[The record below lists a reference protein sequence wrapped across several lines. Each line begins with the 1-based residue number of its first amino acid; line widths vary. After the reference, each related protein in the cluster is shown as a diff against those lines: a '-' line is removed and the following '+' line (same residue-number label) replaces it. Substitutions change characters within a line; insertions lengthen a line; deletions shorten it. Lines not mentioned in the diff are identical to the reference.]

1 MFRFNPITQKLDLTG
16 TSGGGGGAVDTL
28 TGNSGGPIGPDGGGN
43 INVVGSGSVT
53 VAGSGNTLTISDSGP
68 FFSWSVIV
76 ANQMATTQQGYF
88 TDGGFR
94 VEVQLPA
101 GSAVG
106 DTFKVFD
113 LGGNGWK
120 VIQGV
125 GQQILFGD
133 SASTSGVTG
142 YLQSIF
148 VGDGVE
154 LVCCVANLT
163 WMVVDS
169 VGNPTVF

>member
-106 DTFKVFD
+106 DTFKVS
-113 LGGNGWK
+113 
-120 VIQGV
+120 
-125 GQQILFGD
+125 ILAAMAGKSFRA
-133 SASTSGVTG
+133 SANKSFLETVHPHRVSPA
-142 YLQSIF
+142 I
-148 VGDGVE
+148 
-154 LVCCVANLT
+154 CNLSL
-163 WMVVDS
+163 WAMGS
-169 VGNPTVF
+169 SLSAA